1 MARAFGRR
9 SSASEDGSGW
19 IYADLFL
26 ALTVV
31 GLGSAVVTSVASS
44 APPAQMPAAVETTTT
59 SVAPTTTAVTTTTS
73 PEVFQLSCVE
83 FAIPLP
89 SNPTSQEARDFI
101 EMAIAAEIGVR
112 RWELDSARPG
122 MVLVMGGYEG
132 SEGATA
138 GDVRAR
144 SLAPQLRESI
154 PMFADVEMRTLGARV
169 VNVQGSPVTVG
180 GAGDFILVVYLL
192 HRGEPLVENCS
203 E

>member
-1 MARAFGRR
+1 M
-9 SSASEDGSGW
+9 
-19 IYADLFL
+19 
-26 ALTVV
+26 
-31 GLGSAVVTSVASS
+31 
-44 APPAQMPAAVETTTT
+44 
-59 SVAPTTTAVTTTTS
+59 
-73 PEVFQLSCVE
+73 FQLSCVE

-89 SNPTSQEARDFI
+89 ANPTSAVGRDTV
-101 EMAIAAEIGVR
+101 EQAIAAEIAQR
-112 RWELDSARPG
+112 EWDADSARPG

-144 SLAPQLRESI
+144 SLAPQLRDSI

>member
-9 SSASEDGSGW
+9 SASSEDGSGW

-44 APPAQMPAAVETTTT
+44 APPAPPAAAEVSTTVATTTT
-59 SVAPTTTAVTTTTS
+59 VPVTTTTA
-73 PEVFQLSCVE
+73 PQPVFQLSCVE

-89 SNPTSQEARDFI
+89 ADPTSDAGRAAIEAAVAS
-101 EMAIAAEIGVR
+101 EIAAR
-112 RWELDSARPG
+112 QWEADSARPG
-122 MVLVMGGYEG
+122 MVLVMGGYN
-132 SEGATA
+132 SAEGATA

-144 SLAPQLRESI
+144 SLAPKLRESV

-169 VNVQGSPVTVG
+169 VNVQGVPVTVG
-180 GAGDFILVVYLL
+180 SAGDYILVVYLL
-192 HRGEPLVENCS
+192 HTGEPLVENCS

>member
-1 MARAFGRR
+1 MPRAFGRR

-44 APPAQMPAAVETTTT
+44 APPAPMPAAIETTTT
-59 SVAPTTTAVTTTTS
+59 VAPSTTAVTTTTS

-83 FAIPLP
+83 FAVPLP
-89 SNPTSQEARDFI
+89 ANPTSEAAR
-101 EMAIAAEIGVR
+101 ESVEQAIATEIER
-112 RWELDSARPG
+112 RGWEADSARPG
-122 MVLVMGGYEG
+122 MVLVMGGYAG

>member
-1 MARAFGRR
+1 MPRAFGRR
-9 SSASEDGSGW
+9 NSASEDGSGW

-44 APPAQMPAAVETTTT
+44 APPAQMPAAIETTTT
-59 SVAPTTTAVTTTTS
+59 VAPSTTAVTTTTS

-89 SNPTSQEARDFI
+89 ANPTSEAAR
-101 EMAIAAEIGVR
+101 ESVEQAIAAEIAGR
-112 RWELDSARPG
+112 KWDADSARPG
-122 MVLVMGGYEG
+122 MVLVMGGYNG

>member
-1 MARAFGRR
+1 MGRAFGRR
-9 SSASEDGSGW
+9 GVASEDGSGW

-44 APPAQMPAAVETTTT
+44 APPAPPAAAEVSTT
-59 SVAPTTTAVTTTTS
+59 VVTTTTVPVTTTL
-73 PEVFQLSCVE
+73 PEAVFQLSCVE
-83 FAIPLP
+83 FAVPLP
-89 SNPTSQEARDFI
+89 ANPTSDAGREVIEA
-101 EMAIAAEIGVR
+101 AIATEIASR
-112 RWELDSARPG
+112 EWDADSARPG

-192 HRGEPLVENCS
+192 HTGEPLVENCS

>member
-1 MARAFGRR
+1 MGRAFGRR
-9 SSASEDGSGW
+9 RAASEDGSGW

-31 GLGSAVVTSVASS
+31 GLGSAVVSSVAST
-44 APPAQMPAAVETTTT
+44 APPAPPAIAEATTTIPST
-59 SVAPTTTAVTTTTS
+59 TVPVTTTAA
-73 PEVFQLSCVE
+73 PPDVFQLSCVE

-89 SNPTSQEARDFI
+89 SNPTSDAGREVIEA
-101 EMAIAAEIGVR
+101 AVAAEIASRG
-112 RWELDSARPG
+112 WDADSARPG

-180 GAGDFILVVYLL
+180 GAGDFILVAYLL
-192 HRGEPLVENCS
+192 HTGEPLVENCS